1 MANPFFT
8 IGHSTR
14 TIAEF
19 VGLLREAEVTQV
31 VDVRTVPRSRTNPQ
45 FNRDVL
51 GDATPLQR
59 RMERYDVCGRTVLDD
74 TAGHPRSL
82 QAALDVASML
92 HHRHAAVVYAVRGS
106 RGADINRRNALALA
120 DLTALHGFGTLI
132 VTAASD
138 AAGPADVVTPA
149 ETDATKQA
157 LVEKGCRFVW
167 HDALA
172 AAVQEAIERTA
183 AGDLIVLLG
192 AQGMNQG
199 RRMIEAA
206 G

>member
-1 MANPFFT
+1 MV
-8 IGHSTR
+8 IG
-14 TIAEF
+14 AET
-19 VGLLREAEVTQV
+19 GRELSLEETAK
-31 VDVRTVPRSRTNPQ
+31 RSRIIRPIS
-45 FNRDVL
+45 
-51 GDATPLQR
+51 
-59 RMERYDVCGRTVLDD
+59 
-74 TAGHPRSL
+74 TAYGSVEPHMDNDRWHRVDKLL

>member
-1 MANPFFT
+1 M
-8 IGHSTR
+8 I
-14 TIAEF
+14 
-19 VGLLREAEVTQV
+19 
-31 VDVRTVPRSRTNPQ
+31 VRRGFR
-45 FNRDVL
+45 
-51 GDATPLQR
+51 
-59 RMERYDVCGRTVLDD
+59 
-74 TAGHPRSL
+74 
-82 QAALDVASML
+82 ALIVE
-92 HHRHAAVVYAVRGS
+92 
-106 RGADINRRNALALA
+106 I
-120 DLTALHGFGTLI
+120 ALHGFGTLI

-167 HDALA
+167 HDGLA
-172 AAVQEAIERTA
+172 AAVQEALERTV